1 MARICDNFTDGFQQD
16 CEKLRWEREV
26 SADDS
31 ADRKKKETKLFHLL
45 SELIETERKY
55 VADLEQVRT
64 VIVLSFSHYFHS
76 RFVLTIHLS
85 LEKIIIA
92 AAWAEKS

>member
-1 MARICDNFTDGFQQD
+1 MIGRIGDHFTAGFQQD
-16 CEKLRWEREV
+16 CEKLRQERKG

-64 VIVLSFSHYFHS
+64 LCSFLVLVITFTPGL
-76 RFVLTIHLS
+76 L
-85 LEKIIIA
+85 
-92 AAWAEKS
+92 

>member
-1 MARICDNFTDGFQQD
+1 MMGRIVDNFTDELHQD
-16 CEKLRWEREV
+16 CEREV

-64 VIVLSFSHYFHS
+64 TVCSFLVLVISFAPG
-76 RFVLTIHLS
+76 LL
-85 LEKIIIA
+85 
-92 AAWAEKS
+92 